1 MAVDICG
8 LSFPGWEVGAAGLP
22 PPGLLGLANGRD
34 VIHWE
39 ALPALPPC
47 VPGSVSLVG
56 RKMTTSVP
64 GARPEAERCVWVSPN
79 LPSTSQGNQLPQRE
93 PQEPGGRNAL
103 ADPFPAPVAS
113 VGPHRRQQP
122 TGESSELLG
131 CICCQLPLCPE
142 GRWQKMVPRIPPVFW
157 LWNQHAQLHCLV
169 ELILPGAP
177 PPASFP
183 ADSRRTVLP
192 VQAFPQL
199 REYG

>member
-79 LPSTSQGNQLPQRE
+79 LPSTSQGNQVEKPRLSEAAAHGAVDNLLPAALS
-93 PQEPGGRNAL
+93 PGSL
-103 ADPFPAPVAS
+103 ADRTSHAVACTVLS
-113 VGPHRRQQP
+113 AWD
-122 TGESSELLG
+122 S
-131 CICCQLPLCPE
+131 
-142 GRWQKMVPRIPPVFW
+142 
-157 LWNQHAQLHCLV
+157 
-169 ELILPGAP
+169 LPGP
-177 PPASFP
+177 VRPA
-183 ADSRRTVLP
+183 VLASLP
-192 VQAFPQL
+192 
-199 REYG
+199 